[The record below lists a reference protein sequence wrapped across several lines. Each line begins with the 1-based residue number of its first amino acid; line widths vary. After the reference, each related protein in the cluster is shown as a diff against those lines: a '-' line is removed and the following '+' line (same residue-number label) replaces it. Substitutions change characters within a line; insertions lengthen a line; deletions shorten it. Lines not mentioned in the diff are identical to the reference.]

1 MGGRLAGLT
10 SLLWL
15 AACTRLGFTPPSVDP
30 DAMPGDAVVV
40 DARQVADH
48 LLDGPH
54 VDGPSIDGLPDAPT
68 LDVLA
73 PDGPLLDAPSPDQG
87 GPLACGWTG
96 SFTLSAPVNLTA
108 LNSSVEDGN
117 PFITAD
123 GLTLFFESKRPGGA
137 GVEDIWYATRPSV
150 GAAWGA
156 PAAYTGLNTSL
167 SDSAFTVTADGL
179 TGFLSTNRAGGTG
192 GLDIWIVTR
201 ASASQPFFNTAAVP
215 LSVVN
220 DAAHQWDPMP
230 AAGGLELYIS
240 SNDYPQALGGQ
251 GGADIVVSTRSSAS
265 DPFGVPAPVPGINS
279 SSSEANPSLTADRR
293 VMLFGSNRPG
303 GSGSLDI
310 WYATRSGPGAPFS
323 APKPAPGIN
332 TLDYDGEPFVT
343 PDGCELY
350 FASSRAG
357 GLGGWDLYRSSYAAS
372 P

>member
-15 AACTRLGFTPPSVDP
+15 AACTRLGFAPPSFEVDEAP
-30 DAMPGDAVVV
+30 TADLAAV
-40 DARQVADH
+40 DAAWIP
-48 LLDGPH
+48 DGPGSDAPLH
-54 VDGPSIDGLPDAPT
+54 DGPLP
-68 LDVLA
+68 DVLA
-73 PDGPLLDAPSPDQG
+73 PDMLAHDGPLPDQG
-87 GPLACGWTG
+87 GPLACSWTG

-108 LNSSVEDGN
+108 LNSSVEDAN

-123 GLTLFFESKRPGGA
+123 GLTFFFESKRPGGA

-150 GAAWGA
+150 GVDWGA
-156 PAAYTGLNTSL
+156 PAAYTSLSSSL

-179 TGFLSTNRAGGTG
+179 TGFLSTNRTGGTG

-201 ASASQPFFNTAAVP
+201 ASTSQLFLGAAATP

-220 DAAHQWDPMP
+220 DGAHQWDPMP

-240 SNDYPQALGGQ
+240 SNDYPQSLGGQ
-251 GGADIVVSTRSSAS
+251 GGADIVVSTRASAG
-265 DPFGVPAPVPGINS
+265 DAFGAPVPVPGINS

-293 VMLFGSNRPG
+293 VMLFSSGRAG
-303 GSGSLDI
+303 GSGSSDI
-310 WYATRSGPGAPFS
+310 WYATRAGINNPFS
-323 APKPAPGIN
+323 AAKPAPVVN
-332 TLDYDGEPFVT
+332 NAEYDGEPFVT

-357 GLGGWDLYRSSYAAS
+357 GLGGWDLYRSSYVAL